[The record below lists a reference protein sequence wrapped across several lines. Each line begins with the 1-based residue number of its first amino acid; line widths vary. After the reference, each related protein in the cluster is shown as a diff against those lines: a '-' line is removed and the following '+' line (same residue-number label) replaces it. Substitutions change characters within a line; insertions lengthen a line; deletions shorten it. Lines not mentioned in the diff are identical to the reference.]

1 MSYFKDFG
9 PFEDNIWINCAHQ
22 GALPRVAVQEALEAI
37 NWKIAPYHLTSDRF
51 SEVPQ
56 QVREALGR
64 LIKVPPKDI
73 ILSNSNS
80 YGLHLLANGIQWQ
93 PGDEILLMKGD
104 FPSDILPWLALE
116 KQGVKIRYIQPNAH
130 VIQADELLKAI
141 SPSTRLFCTTW
152 VHSFSGYTIDLNSLG
167 EICHNNG
174 VIFVVNGSQALG
186 ARPLQIQDTHI
197 DAITSAGFKWLCGP
211 YGTGFCWIKP
221 ELRENLEYNK
231 NYWLSMQTADDL
243 GKPSTE
249 IRVRSDLGA
258 RKYDIFG
265 TANFFNFKP
274 WAASIEYL
282 LGNDIEQIQNYDQKL
297 VSRFINGLDR
307 DKYTLLSPESGIKR
321 STLIFISHNQPSK
334 NKTIY
339 GALRKHGIHIAFRVG
354 SLRVSPHLY
363 NTEEC
368 IDRVLVKLNEM

>member
-9 PFEDNIWINCAHQ
+9 PFEDNIWLNCAHQ
-22 GALPRVAVQEALEAI
+22 GALPRVAVEEALEAI
-37 NWKIAPYHLTSDRF
+37 NWKIAPYNLTSDRF

-116 KQGVKIRYIQPNAH
+116 KQGVRIRYIQPNSH

-141 SPSTRLFCTTW
+141 SPSTKLFCTTW
-152 VHSFSGYTIDLNSLG
+152 VHSFSGYTIDLNALG

-307 DKYTLLSPESGIKR
+307 DKYTLLSPESGMKR